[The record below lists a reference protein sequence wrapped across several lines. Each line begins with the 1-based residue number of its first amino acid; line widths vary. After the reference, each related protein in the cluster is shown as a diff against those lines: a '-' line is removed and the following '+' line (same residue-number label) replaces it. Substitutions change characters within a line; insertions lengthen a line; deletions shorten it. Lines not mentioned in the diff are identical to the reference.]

1 LGTNEVS
8 KITSCGNEQ
17 SSNDQLL
24 EKLKQLEAQVKEYE
38 SRMTTFQSD
47 IFSKTAE
54 NRRLMTR
61 IKDLESKNTLNA
73 KNRNNT
79 SSAFTLPSEFKA
91 CWEELVKVLILDAF
105 PDFMDKFQLLVPLAQ
120 EILLLL
126 IENIKCQRDEKL

>member
-1 LGTNEVS
+1 
-8 KITSCGNEQ
+8 
-17 SSNDQLL
+17 
-24 EKLKQLEAQVKEYE
+24 
-38 SRMTTFQSD
+38 
-47 IFSKTAE
+47 
-54 NRRLMTR
+54 MTR

-126 IENIKCQRDEKL
+126 IENIKSQRDEKL